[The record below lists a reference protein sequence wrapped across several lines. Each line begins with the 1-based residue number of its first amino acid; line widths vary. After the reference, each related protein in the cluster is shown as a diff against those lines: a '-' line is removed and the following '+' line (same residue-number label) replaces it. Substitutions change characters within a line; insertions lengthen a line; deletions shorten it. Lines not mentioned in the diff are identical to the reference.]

1 MKCVK
6 ATVTVSGRHTARVA
20 RHTRVAKESKGPA
33 HLKGFLHEKYFESS
47 LRVAE
52 NNDIKCE

>member
-6 ATVTVSGRHTARVA
+6 AIVTVSGRHTARIA
-20 RHTRVAKESKGPA
+20 RHTRVAKERKGPA
-33 HLKGFLHEKYFESS
+33 HLKGFLHEKYFEFIK
-47 LRVAE
+47 RVEE

>member
-6 ATVTVSGRHTARVA
+6 AIVTVSGRHTARVS
-20 RHTRVAKESKGPA
+20 RHTRVAKESEGPA

-47 LRVAE
+47 LRE
-52 NNDIKCE
+52 LKKTMT